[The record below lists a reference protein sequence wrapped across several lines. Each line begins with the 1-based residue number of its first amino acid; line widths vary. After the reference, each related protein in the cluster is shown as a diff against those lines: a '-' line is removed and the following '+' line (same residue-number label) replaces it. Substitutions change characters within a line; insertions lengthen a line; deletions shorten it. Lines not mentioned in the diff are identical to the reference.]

1 MIFDECPRRI
11 RQPSVPEGG
20 GECVSNLL
28 ETAVAISVGYKGV
41 RSAE

>member
-1 MIFDECPRRI
+1 MNALVEFGNPLYRR
-11 RQPSVPEGG
+11 GG